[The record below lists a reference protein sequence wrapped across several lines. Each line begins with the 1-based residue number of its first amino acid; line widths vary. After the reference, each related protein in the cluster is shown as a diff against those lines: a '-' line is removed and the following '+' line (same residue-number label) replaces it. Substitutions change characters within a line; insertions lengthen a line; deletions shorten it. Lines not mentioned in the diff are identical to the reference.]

1 MPGFTTRLSSGLFR
15 ASEHLVLALVPVLF
29 ALLDTNKMLA
39 ITSFDGGHV
48 GVRLGVPFP
57 VVTVWQFVS
66 VPQSGATVETGIP
79 VEALPLAAVTVPVLL
94 VVQAAVTAGY
104 YGSLGNALDGAPYD
118 FVGNSRR
125 YLLPFLVLTALP
137 FLFVLPLALG
147 VLGDVGPTGRSSAAA
162 LALVVPAAVLVLVA
176 AYLFY
181 GTPYLLVLRDTG
193 LLDAARASYSLATA
207 GGPYPAYTAGFA
219 LFVLL
224 VSPVATAI
232 VVNVPLVGLPVGIL
246 AGGVLGLAANFATM
260 RFFADLDPASSVD
273 RTWDDEPATPR
284 D

>member
-1 MPGFTTRLSSGLFR
+1 MPGFTTRLSSGLSR

-66 VPQSGATVETGIP
+66 VPQSGANVETGIP

-147 VLGDVGPTGRSSAAA
+147 VLGDAGLTGRSGAAA

-207 GGPYPAYTAGFA
+207 GGPYLAYTAGFA

>member
-1 MPGFTTRLSSGLFR
+1 MPGFATRLSSGLSR

-137 FLFVLPLALG
+137 FLLVLPLALG
-147 VLGDVGPTGRSSAAA
+147 VLGDVGLTSRSGAAA
-162 LALVVPAAVLVLVA
+162 LALVVPAAVLSLVA